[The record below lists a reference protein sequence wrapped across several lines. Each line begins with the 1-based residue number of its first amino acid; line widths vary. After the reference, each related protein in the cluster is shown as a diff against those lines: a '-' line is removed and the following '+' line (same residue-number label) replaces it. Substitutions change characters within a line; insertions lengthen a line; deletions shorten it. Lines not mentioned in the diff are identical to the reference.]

1 MSTLVEGHNLIP
13 ILAIC
18 GYLNYPNTLQI
29 NPYPLFIISV
39 VHNILLAAFSAYIFI
54 SLSQILFNNGIVFRE
69 NYYFQDEKFDRLMFY
84 FYISKYYEFIDT
96 FLIYL
101 QRKKP
106 LFLQKYHHVGV
117 VLVWHLFYFYRIEG
131 IWTAT
136 LLNSFVHSIMYTYY
150 LGSLLKISIFKY
162 IKKYITTIQLLQFFA
177 LYINFYIYRPPIVS
191 TFHYFI
197 IKITGLFGTGLVILF
212 ADFYRKTYIA

>member
-18 GYLNYPNTLQI
+18 GYLNYPTTLQI

-39 VHNILLAAFSAYIFI
+39 VHNVLLAAFSGYIFI
-54 SLSQILFNNGIVFRE
+54 SLSQILFNKGIVFRE

-106 LFLQKYHHVGV
+106 LFLQKYHHTGV
-117 VLVWHLFYFYRIEG
+117 VLVWHLFYFYKIEG

-136 LLNSFVHSIMYTYY
+136 LLNSFVHTIMYTYY
-150 LGSLLKISIFKY
+150 LSSLLKISLFKY

-177 LYINFYIYRPPIVS
+177 LYINFYIYRPPIVD

-197 IKITGLFGTGLVILF
+197 IKITGLFGAGLVLLF
-212 ADFYRKTYIA
+212 ADFYRKTYIV